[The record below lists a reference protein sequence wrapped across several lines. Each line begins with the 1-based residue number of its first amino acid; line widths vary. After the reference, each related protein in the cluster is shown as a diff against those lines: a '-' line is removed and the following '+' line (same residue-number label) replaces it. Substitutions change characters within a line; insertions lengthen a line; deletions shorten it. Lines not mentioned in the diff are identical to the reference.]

1 MGRIL
6 DTDET
11 MQGMSLD
18 EKLSILTG
26 QDAWSTVPVERLGV
40 DSISV
45 SDGPHGLR
53 KVKQEKPQLVQY
65 EAVAFPTYS
74 ALAATWNTQL
84 AYEMGKAVAGECIE
98 QDVDIILGPG
108 VNIKRTPQCGRNFE
122 YFSEDPYLA
131 GKLAL
136 NFVNGVQSRGI
147 GTSLKHFA
155 LNNQEADRFH
165 ISSEVDDRTLRE
177 IYLYAFEE
185 TVKKAKPYTVMCAYN
200 KYNGIHCSRNK
211 KLLDDILRKEWGF
224 DGVVISDWDS
234 VHDRTESLRA
244 SLELEMPFSPYSKG
258 KLKADYDNGLLTM
271 EEIDRGVRSI
281 LKLVNK
287 VSESFGLRARMVD
300 DTASRFALS
309 EDIAREAITLL
320 KNDDY
325 ILPVTKAK
333 YKKVAVIGGFAK
345 KPVIQGGGSS
355 HVTPIRVVSP
365 YDGIMKI
372 ATEENVRIT
381 YGRAYNP
388 DNWSY
393 INDIFD
399 GNESIT
405 IASEADMVLLF
416 VGENDKVETEG
427 VDRPGIRLHA
437 EMERFINQIAE
448 VNDNV
453 VVVLQT
459 GSAVDVSAFE
469 PNVKGIVWQGYLGGG
484 CGNAIAEVLFGRIS
498 PSGKLAETFPMC
510 VEDTPTYSANGEMYP
525 GNGLTAWYK
534 EGILVGYRHYDKYE
548 KQVMYPFGHG
558 LSYGN
563 FVYTDLK
570 VELLGIN
577 EKTPLSDTYDE
588 NGRVR
593 DVINVAVTFKV
604 KNAGYMTAKETVQV
618 YVRDVVS
625 NVLRPE
631 KELKGFTKVELKQ
644 GEEKEVRIVLGNRA
658 FAYYSTAV
666 NGWMVEN
673 GAFDIMVGA
682 SSRNIILKQ
691 RIVID

>member
-1 MGRIL
+1 MGKIL
-6 DTDET
+6 DIDET
-11 MQGMSLD
+11 IQDMSLD

-53 KVKQEKPQLVQY
+53 KVKEDKPQLVQY

-74 ALAATWNTQL
+74 ALAATWNTDL
-84 AYEMGKAVAGECIE
+84 AYEMGKAIAGECIE

-108 VNIKRTPQCGRNFE
+108 INIKRTPQCGRNFE

-131 GKLAL
+131 GKLAF
-136 NFVNGVQSRGI
+136 NFINGVQSRGI

-165 ISSEVDDRTLRE
+165 ISSEVDDRALRE

-185 TVKKAKPYTVMCAYN
+185 AVKKSKPYTVMCAYN

-244 SLELEMPFSPYSKG
+244 SLELEMPFSPYSKS
-258 KLKADYDNGLLTM
+258 KLKADYDNGLLAL
-271 EEIDRGVRSI
+271 EDIDRGVRSI
-281 LKLVNK
+281 LKLINR
-287 VSESFGLRARMVD
+287 VSESFNLRARMVD
-300 DTASRFALS
+300 DTDTRFALA

-320 KNDDY
+320 KNEDY
-325 ILPVTKAK
+325 ILPITNAK
-333 YKKVAVIGGFAK
+333 YQKVAVIGGFAK

-355 HVTPIRVVSP
+355 HVTPVKVVSP
-365 YDGIMKI
+365 YDGIMNI
-372 ATEENVRIT
+372 ATEENIDIT

-405 IASEADMVLLF
+405 LASEADMVLLF

-427 VDRPGIRLHA
+427 VDRPSICLHA
-437 EMERFINQIAE
+437 EMERFINQVAA

-453 VVVLQT
+453 VVILQT
-459 GSAVDVSAFE
+459 GSAVDISAFE
-469 PNVKGIVWQGYLGGG
+469 PNVKGVVWQGYLGGG

-510 VEDTPTYSANGEMYP
+510 IEDTPTYSENGEMYP
-525 GNGLTAWYK
+525 GNGLAALYK
-534 EGILVGYRHYDKYE
+534 EGIFVGYRHYDRYKKE
-548 KQVMYPFGHG
+548 VMYPFGHG

-570 VELLGIN
+570 VELLSIN

-588 NGRVR
+588 NGRIR
-593 DVINVAVTFKV
+593 DVFNVAVTFKV
-604 KNAGYMTAKETVQV
+604 KNAGYMTAKETIQI

-625 NVLRPE
+625 NVVRPE
-631 KELKGFTKVELKQ
+631 KELKGFVKVELKH
-644 GEEKEVRIVLGNRA
+644 GEEQEVRFVLGNRA
-658 FAYYSTAV
+658 FAYYSTVV

-673 GAFDIMVGA
+673 GAFDIMIGA

>member
-1 MGRIL
+1 MGKIL
-6 DTDET
+6 NIDET
-11 MQGMSLD
+11 ISAMSLD

-26 QDAWSTVPVERLGV
+26 QDAWSTVPVDRLGV
-40 DSISV
+40 DSVTV

-53 KVKQEKPQLVQY
+53 KVKQDKPVLVQY

-74 ALAATWNTQL
+74 ALAATWNPDL
-84 AYEMGKAVAGECIE
+84 AYSMGKAIAGECIE
-98 QDVDIILGPG
+98 HDVDIILGPG
-108 VNIKRTPQCGRNFE
+108 TNIKRTPQCGRNFE
-122 YFSEDPYLA
+122 YFSEDPYIS
-131 GKLAL
+131 GK
-136 NFVNGVQSRGI
+136 FSTFFINGVQSRGI

-177 IYLYAFEE
+177 IYLFAFEE
-185 TVKKAKPYTVMCAYN
+185 AVKKAKPYTVMCAYN
-200 KYNGIHCSRNK
+200 KYNGVHCSRNK
-211 KLLDDILRKEWGF
+211 KLLNDILRKEWGF
-224 DGVVISDWDS
+224 DGIVVSDWDS
-234 VHDRTESLRA
+234 VHDRTESLKA
-244 SLELEMPFSPYSKG
+244 SLELEMPFSPHSKG
-258 KLKADYDNGLLTM
+258 KLKEDYDNGLLSMT
-271 EEIDRGVRSI
+271 EIDRGVKGI

-287 VSESFGLRARMVD
+287 VSESFNLRAREVD
-300 DTASRFALS
+300 DTDSRFALS
-309 EDIAREAITLL
+309 EDIAREAVTLL
-320 KNDDY
+320 KNEDY
-325 ILPVTKAK
+325 ILPVTNAK

-345 KPVIQGGGSS
+345 KPVIQGGGSA
-355 HVTPIRVVSP
+355 HVTPVKVVSP

-372 ATEENVRIT
+372 ATEENIEIT

-388 DNWSY
+388 DNWAY

-405 IASEADMVLLF
+405 IASTADMVLLF
-416 VGENDKVETEG
+416 VGESDKVETEG

-437 EMERFINQIAE
+437 EMERFINQIAA

-453 VVVLQT
+453 VVILQT

-469 PNVKGIVWQGYLGGG
+469 ANVKGIVWQGYLGGG

-498 PSGKLAETFPMC
+498 PSGKLAETFPMRI
-510 VEDTPTYSANGEMYP
+510 EDTPAYSENGEMYP
-525 GNGLTAWYK
+525 GNGLAAWYK
-534 EGILVGYRHYDKYE
+534 EGIFVGYRHYDKYN
-548 KQVMYPFGHG
+548 KPVRYPFGHG

-570 VELLGIN
+570 VELLNVN

-593 DVINVAVTFKV
+593 DTINVAVSFKLR
-604 KNAGYMTAKETVQV
+604 NAGFMTAKETVQV

-631 KELKGFTKVELKQ
+631 KELKGFKKVELKQ
-644 GEEKEVRIVLGNRA
+644 GEEIEVRIVLGNRA
-658 FAYYSTAV
+658 FSYYSTAL
-666 NGWMVEN
+666 NGWVIES

-691 RIVID
+691 RIVLD

>member
-1 MGRIL
+1 MGKIL
-6 DTDET
+6 DIDKTIAS
-11 MQGMSLD
+11 MSLD

-26 QDAWSTVPVERLGV
+26 RDAWSTVPVERLGI
-40 DSISV
+40 DSVTV

-53 KVKQEKPQLVQY
+53 KVKQEKPQLLQY

-74 ALAATWNTQL
+74 ALAATWNTEL
-84 AYEMGKAVAGECIE
+84 AYKMGKAIAGECIE
-98 QDVDIILGPG
+98 HNVDIILGPG
-108 VNIKRTPQCGRNFE
+108 TNMKRTPQCGRNFE
-122 YFSEDPYLA
+122 YLSEDPYLA
-131 GKLAL
+131 GKFAAKIIK
-136 NFVNGVQSRGI
+136 GVQSRGI

-177 IYLYAFEE
+177 IYLPAFEE
-185 TVKKAKPYTVMCAYN
+185 AVKRAKPYTVMCAYN

-211 KLLDDILRKEWGF
+211 RLLDDILRKEWGF
-224 DGVVISDWDS
+224 DGMVISDWDS

-244 SLELEMPFSPYSKG
+244 SLELEMPFSPYSKS
-258 KLKADYDNGLLTM
+258 KLKADYDNGMLSM
-271 EEIDRGVRSI
+271 EEVDRGVRGV
-281 LKLVNK
+281 LNLVNK
-287 VSESFGLRARMVD
+287 VSETYNLRTSYVD
-300 DTASRFALS
+300 DTDIRFAVS
-309 EDIAREAITLL
+309 EEIAREAITLL
-320 KNDDY
+320 KNEDF
-325 ILPVTKAK
+325 ILPVTNAK
-333 YKKVAVIGGFAK
+333 YKKIAVIGGFAK
-345 KPVIQGGGSS
+345 KPVIQGGGSA
-355 HVTPIRVVSP
+355 HVTPVKVISP

-372 ATEENVRIT
+372 ATEENIEVD

-405 IASEADMVLLF
+405 IASMTDMVLLF
-416 VGENDKVETEG
+416 VGENEKVETEG
-427 VDRPGIRLHA
+427 VDRPGIRLHT
-437 EMERFINQIAE
+437 EMERFINEIAK

-453 VVVLQT
+453 VVILQT
-459 GSAVDVSAFE
+459 GSAIDVSAFE
-469 PNVKGIVWQGYLGGG
+469 KNVKGIVWQGYLGGG
-484 CGNAIAEVLFGRIS
+484 CGNAIAEVLFGKIS

-510 VEDTPTYSANGEMYP
+510 IEDTPTYDETGEMYP

-534 EGILVGYRHYDKYE
+534 EGLMIGYRHYDKYN
-548 KQVMYPFGHG
+548 KDVMYPFGHG

-570 VELLGIN
+570 VEMLDVI
-577 EKTPLSDTYDE
+577 EKTPLSETYDE
-588 NGRVR
+588 NGRLR
-593 DVINVAVTFKV
+593 DTFNVGITFKL
-604 KNAGYMTAKETVQV
+604 KNVGFMTAKETVQV

-644 GEEKEVRIVLGNRA
+644 GEERVVRIVLGNRA
-658 FAYYSTAV
+658 FAYYSTV
-666 NGWMVEN
+666 INNWMIEK
-673 GAFDIMVGA
+673 GAFDIMVGS
-682 SSRNIILKQ
+682 SSRNIILKE